1 MKNVKISQLTLLSYE
16 VLYGDSKFDVVSS
29 LKLLPKNS
37 SLELVS
43 FLLHK
48 HNLRKRD
55 NPRFQSD
62 QLFAW
67 MMQMF
72 KDEQQL
78 IIKFAQTHN
87 RVISSFYFLLIDR
100 SSCLNL
106 QQNII
111 VHCNENDDS
120 LKPTDHSILF
130 KCLLYFN
137 SEVNDNQKSIFNWDN
152 TGNAQEFENNI
163 LPLHFKNIDL
173 NTFRDYRVQ
182 ALKVYHFFKFCET
195 DPKYSLHLANFLK
208 ALEIEN
214 YRSYFWR
221 IFNQMHLLVS
231 NEEETTKVHIDGD
244 KNYLSFFNSL
254 SINNEI
260 KETHPDFLHIRQFP
274 LYKLDNNKFLYL
286 DYRLFVDKFYQ
297 SFLFDFAKHAELNF
311 GTFRSDMGENFSEKF
326 LFYRTMEKCFGNFG
340 HKTLNGKQ
348 LKDLLQTAEP
358 DYYIRDG
365 SKVFMFEFKDVLM
378 NWEVKQSRNV
388 WSIKEAIINKFEKSK
403 AGQNKGISQLKNSI
417 TNFKKGVYLEAK
429 VDEINPDSATIYPV
443 LVHTDLTLEAYG
455 VNRFIN
461 ERFKDLFKEI
471 DLRRYRIKKVTV
483 LHLDTLIQ
491 LQDFFRS
498 GRLKLATCINAYL
511 DYISRKDPVSEN
523 FPFDE
528 FVKYYLGKKNRKNR
542 TPIQDFENI
551 ISELQDIN

>member
-1 MKNVKISQLTLLSYE
+1 
-16 VLYGDSKFDVVSS
+16 
-29 LKLLPKNS
+29 
-37 SLELVS
+37 
-43 FLLHK
+43 
-48 HNLRKRD
+48 
-55 NPRFQSD
+55 
-62 QLFAW
+62 
-67 MMQMF
+67 
-72 KDEQQL
+72 
-78 IIKFAQTHN
+78 
-87 RVISSFYFLLIDR
+87 
-100 SSCLNL
+100 
-106 QQNII
+106 
-111 VHCNENDDS
+111 
-120 LKPTDHSILF
+120 
-130 KCLLYFN
+130 
-137 SEVNDNQKSIFNWDN
+137 
-152 TGNAQEFENNI
+152 
-163 LPLHFKNIDL
+163 
-173 NTFRDYRVQ
+173 
-182 ALKVYHFFKFCET
+182 
-195 DPKYSLHLANFLK
+195 
-208 ALEIEN
+208 
-214 YRSYFWR
+214 
-221 IFNQMHLLVS
+221 
-231 NEEETTKVHIDGD
+231 
-244 KNYLSFFNSL
+244 
-254 SINNEI
+254 
-260 KETHPDFLHIRQFP
+260 
-274 LYKLDNNKFLYL
+274 
-286 DYRLFVDKFYQ
+286 
-297 SFLFDFAKHAELNF
+297 
-311 GTFRSDMGENFSEKF
+311 
-326 LFYRTMEKCFGNFG
+326 
-340 HKTLNGKQ
+340 
-348 LKDLLQTAEP
+348 LQTAEP